1 MACNVTVNFFN
12 YLFVSVIFIFSH
24 FKLTPVLLNV
34 FVSSHKPS
42 LHKRLLILFS
52 VIFLLC
58 RHLCFNVRETH
69 LKEDIFSVLK
79 QYDYSTSRFIDLF
92 S

>member
-1 MACNVTVNFFN
+1 MACNVTVNFSN

-24 FKLTPVLLNV
+24 FKFTPVLLHV

-58 RHLCFNVRETH
+58 RHLCFDVRDIH
-69 LKEDIFSVLK
+69 LKEDIHSIL
-79 QYDYSTSRFIDLF
+79 Q
-92 S
+92 